1 MVPVAIVG
9 GAGYTGGELI
19 RILIHHPF
27 AELTEVVSDS
37 QAGKSVTS
45 VHPDLLGETD
55 LIFSKQLEGRPEVVF
70 LCTGHGKAKEFMAKH
85 SLDKKTRVIDL
96 SMDFRL
102 ADPSHDFVY
111 GLPELNRVRI
121 KQARH
126 IANCGCFATA
136 IQLALLPLAKSG
148 MLKADIHVNA
158 ITGSTGAGQAL
169 SDTLHFSWRT
179 SNISVYR
186 PFNHQHLPEIRQS
199 LIQLDA
205 RFEAPI
211 HFIPVRGNFTRG
223 IFATVYTETD
233 LSLDQARSLFQ
244 DYYQDEIFVKITDEN
259 PDLKQVVNTNKCIL
273 HLEKHDSLLLVIS
286 ALDNLLKG
294 ASGQAVQNLNIL
306 YGWPED
312 SGLKLKGIAF

>member
-148 MLKADIHVNA
+148 LLKADIHVNA

-199 LIQLDA
+199 LVQLDA

>member
-55 LIFSKQLEGRPEVVF
+55 LVFSKQLEGRPEVVF

-199 LIQLDA
+199 LVQLDA

>member
-27 AELTEVVSDS
+27 AELTEVVSES
-37 QAGKSVTS
+37 QAGKAVTS
-45 VHPDLLGETD
+45 VHSDLLGETD

-85 SLDKKTRVIDL
+85 ALDKKTRVIDL

-111 GLPELNRVRI
+111 GLPELNRARI

-136 IQLALLPLAKSG
+136 IQLALLPLAKAG
-148 MLKADIHVNA
+148 LLKEDIHVNA
-158 ITGSTGAGQAL
+158 ITGSTGAGQSM

-179 SNISVYR
+179 ANVSVYK

-199 LIQLDA
+199 LVQLDA

-233 LSLDQARSLFQ
+233 LSLEQARSIFK

-273 HLEKHDSLLLVIS
+273 YLEKHESLLLVIS

>member
-27 AELTEVVSDS
+27 AELTEVVSES

-148 MLKADIHVNA
+148 LLKADIHVNA

-199 LIQLDA
+199 LVQLDA

>member
-27 AELTEVVSDS
+27 AELTEVVSES
-37 QAGKSVTS
+37 QAGKAVTS
-45 VHPDLLGETD
+45 VHADLLGETD

-70 LCTGHGKAKEFMAKH
+70 LCTGHGKAKEFMSKH

-96 SMDFRL
+96 SMDYRL
-102 ADPSHDFVY
+102 ADPSHDFIY
-111 GLPELNRVRI
+111 GLPELNRARI
-121 KQARH
+121 RPARH
-126 IANCGCFATA
+126 IANCGCFATG
-136 IQLALLPLAKSG
+136 IQLALLPLAKEG
-148 MLKADIHVNA
+148 LLQEDIHVHA
-158 ITGSTGAGQAL
+158 ITGSTGAGQAF
-169 SDTLHFSWRT
+169 SDSLHFSWRS
-179 SNISVYR
+179 SNVSIYK

-199 LIQLDA
+199 LLQLDA
-205 RFEAPI
+205 GFKAPI

-223 IFATVYTETD
+223 IFSTVYTKND
-233 LSLDQARSLFQ
+233 LSAEQALSLYRE
-244 DYYQDEIFVKITDEN
+244 YYQDEIFVKITEEN
-259 PDLKQVVNTNKCIL
+259 PDLKQVDNTNKCIL
-273 HLEKHDSLLLVIS
+273 HLEKHGPLLLVIS

-312 SGLKLKGIAF
+312 SGLKLKGMVF